1 MLVTDISNEA
11 YHGSSELSRSTAW
24 SLLTQCPAKVK
35 YDREN
40 PSPATPAL
48 IIGDAFHTATL
59 EPARF
64 ESEFAVKPAQLGGKG
79 PRCNVYKD
87 IFAEM
92 QAEEPHIK
100 WLEESEYEYVC
111 DMASSALD
119 HPILKQYLAEQDA
132 VIEGTAYFECEGAKC
147 KVRPDLYL
155 PGAGVVID
163 LKSTVDASARGFSK
177 SVRTYGYAFQCAW
190 YLEGLRLAGEKP
202 TEFIFLAVEK
212 KAPYLTAAYKVSAAE
227 IEKQTHAMYK
237 ACALWN
243 ECVSSG
249 VYPGY
254 TDEVTQ
260 VDVDLRVNLKRNRLT
275 IKEMAEHFG
284 VSRSFIYSILNQ
296 FKVDSQYVGS
306 RRMYDI
312 ADMAGAMKQY
322 NTKKVQ
328 EHNERKN
335 KRRLAKNEH

>member
-1 MLVTDISNEA
+1 MLTQGIENEA

-24 SLLTQCPAKVK
+24 NLLTTCPAKVK
-35 YDREN
+35 HDREN

-79 PRCNVYKD
+79 PRCNAYKE

-119 HPILKQYLAEQDA
+119 HPILKQYLAEADA
-132 VIEGTAYFECEGAKC
+132 VIEGTGYFECEGAKC

-163 LKSTVDASARGFSK
+163 LKSTMDASSRGFAK
-177 SVRTYGYAFQCAW
+177 SVRQFGYAFQVAW

-212 KAPYLTAAYKVSAAE
+212 KAPYLTAAYSINASE
-227 IEKQTHAMYK
+227 IESQTNAMYK
-237 ACALWN
+237 ACKIWA
-243 ECVSSG
+243 ECTQSN
-249 VYPGY
+249 YFPGY
-254 TDEVTQ
+254 ADNV
-260 VDVDLRVNLKRNRLT
+260 VPLDVDRRSSLKANRLS
-275 IKEMAEHFG
+275 IKAMAKHFG
-284 VSRSFIYSILNQ
+284 VSRT
-296 FKVDSQYVGS
+296 YVYRIIKDYGLACNHVGN
-306 RRMYDI
+306 RKMYEI
-312 ADMAGAMKQY
+312 ADFAKSVKLD
-322 NTKKVQ
+322 NTKRTQK
-328 EHNERKN
+328 E
-335 KRRLAKNEH
+335 AA